1 MAQLRRDEEIRAYER
16 MLNPPLLTSPE
27 FNQRFPTSSQHNF
40 IAGSIRP
47 SDEEDEITFE
57 DVNRQITLI
66 INIII
71 SIVACSVA
79 LWMVSSRWSVPKR
92 LGLSMCGSGVV
103 GIAEVVVY
111 NGYLRRL
118 VEAKQKARKEVEI
131 KEVVST
137 WVIGGDGKTADE
149 NKKGLIMTPKETN
162 QEVRRRKPQSNHQ
175 K

>member
-16 MLNPPLLTSPE
+16 MINPPLLTSPE
-27 FNQRFPTSSQHNF
+27 FNRRFPTSPQHNL
-40 IAGSIRP
+40 IAGNIRP
-47 SDEEDEITFE
+47 SEEQDEITFE

-71 SIVACSVA
+71 SIVACSIA

-111 NGYLRRL
+111 HGYLRRL
-118 VEAKQKARKEVEI
+118 VEAKQKAKKEVEI

-137 WVIGGDGKTADE
+137 WVIGGDRKTEEE
-149 NKKGLIMTPKETN
+149 NKNGLIMAPKETK
-162 QEVRRRKPQSNHQ
+162 QEVRRRKPQSTQ
-175 K
+175 EK